1 MMKRSMMFL
10 FLFLVLSVNT
20 AGSNAPIQSVD
31 LNLENQ
37 EIAVTFFDL
46 TVGEAILVQDP
57 IGGTVLINTGSSASE
72 EELIDRLQMYQVKEI
87 EEIWLTNADEA
98 YSGNINSLL
107 RYFNVKKIIAPE
119 RLVDSLIQ
127 EIPSQTKVGN
137 LNVEEKVE
145 IVEGASIDIIDIS
158 KAGVTTFMLSLGSQD
173 LLFMGET
180 NRELEE
186 EIVASGR
193 TAEVLKVANF
203 GSDIGTTSQF
213 LDAINP
219 QMAVIFRHKKID
231 ISEAI
236 LERLS
241 ENWTEVYYP
250 YRIGSVTIRMQLDGY
265 DVITIPTKTTPQSH

>member
-1 MMKRSMMFL
+1 MKRSMMFL

-265 DVITIPTKTTPQSH
+265 DVITIPTKTTPQGH